1 MSKRVVVYW
10 RISSLNWSKSRWWL
24 SGWSGSSKREEFTA
38 ESAPFTGARGCG
50 GRVVGV
56 VVQEKRVFYRRFSS
70 LNWRMSRWW

>member
-1 MSKRVVVYW
+1 MVGVVALKE
-10 RISSLNWSKSRWWL
+10 R
-24 SGWSGSSKREEFTA
+24 GFTA

-70 LNWRMSRWW
+70 LNWRISRWW